1 VSKHALYHI
10 GDPGR
15 AALELLAGPPASRI
29 GRADVELTS
38 ASLPGMDILAAA
50 ARGLEHRANGTPR
63 QDAFAIAHRDLPGE
77 VSEMIAVVCDGVG
90 GFDRSDEAADLV
102 SRRLASLGAEGVPW
116 PEAFARVNQ
125 ELNKAVEEMTATD
138 SGSRRMATTAVAV
151 SVHRETNQWVGEA
164 AWVGDSTLWHLSGE
178 GQWTPVTGSPSED
191 AEPVYYSTDVVPLPS
206 AGGACSLFKLSIPD
220 GALFVMS
227 DGVANPLRWS
237 RDVQE
242 ALAQW
247 WARPPDPFTFAAQV
261 SFARKSHMDDR
272 TVIAIWPTGGG
283 RGDHQQGRR
292 GPTDADS

>member
-1 VSKHALYHI
+1 VSKHALYHV

-15 AALELLAGPPASRI
+15 AALELLAGPPGSRI
-29 GRADVELTS
+29 GRADVELSS

-63 QDAFAIAHRDLPGE
+63 QDAFAVAHRGLPGE
-77 VSEMIAVVCDGVG
+77 VSEVIAVVCDGVG
-90 GFDRSDEAADLV
+90 GFGRSDEAADLV

-125 ELNKAVEEMTATD
+125 ELSKAVEEMTATD
-138 SGSRRMATTAVAV
+138 PGSGGMATTAVAV
-151 SVHRETNQWVGEA
+151 SVHREMDQWVGEA
-164 AWVGDSTLWHLSGE
+164 AWVGDSTLWHLSGA
-178 GQWTPVTGSPSED
+178 GRWTPVTGPPGED
-191 AEPVYYSTDVVPLPS
+191 AEAAYYSTDVVPLPS
-206 AGGACSLFKLSIPD
+206 ADGACSLLRLCIPD

-237 RDVQE
+237 HDVQE

-247 WARPPDPFTFAAQV
+247 WARPPDPFTFGAQV

-272 TVIAIWPTGGG
+272 TVIAMWPNGGG
-283 RGDHQQGRR
+283 RGDYQQG
-292 GPTDADS
+292 GPGLADANS